1 MSSYKNFI
9 GIDIG
14 KSNFVVNLQGS
25 KTTKDYDNTAS
36 GIKSFMRDFKKTLPH
51 SLMILETTGGYEMEA
66 LLTLCDKGFAVHRA
80 NTRKVKSFIRSLG
93 NAAKTDAL
101 DAKALALYG
110 FERKD
115 RLEIFSPLSKNLLT
129 LYELVQRRRDLK
141 QILVAEKNRL
151 KSPKSLSIKGS
162 CEIMIK
168 TINEQIGQIESAIN
182 ELIDADPVLQVRR
195 EILKTIP
202 GIGNIVA
209 QDLLAL
215 MPELGSLSRKQA
227 ASLAGVA
234 PRANDSGKSKGYRRT
249 AKGREIIK
257 PILFLSAMAARSSH
271 SPFKQFYE
279 NLIQRGKA
287 KMVALTALMR
297 KIIVVANAR
306 LKEIPMA

>member
-1 MSSYKNFI
+1 M
-9 GIDIG
+9 DIG
-14 KSNFVVNLQGS
+14 KFDFVINCYGS
-25 KTTKDYDNTAS
+25 KMTREYDNTAS
-36 GIKSFMRDFKKTLPH
+36 GIKSFMRDFKDTLSH
-51 SLMILETTGGYEMEA
+51 SLVILETTGGYEMEI
-66 LLTLCDKGFAVHRA
+66 LLTLCDKGCTVHRA

-110 FERKD
+110 FERQD
-115 RLEIFSPLSKNLLT
+115 RLEVFSPLSKNLLT

-151 KSPKSLSIKGS
+151 KSPKTAPIKNS
-162 CEIMIK
+162 CEVVIK
-168 TINEQIGQIESAIN
+168 AIIEQIKQIENAIT
-182 ELIDADPVLQVRR
+182 ELIDADPVLQARK

-209 QDLLAL
+209 QELLAL
-215 MPELGSLSRKQA
+215 MPELGTLSRRQA

-234 PRANDSGKSKGYRRT
+234 PRANDSGMFKGYRRT
-249 AKGREIIK
+249 AKGREIVK

-279 NLIQRGKA
+279 DLLMRGKA

-306 LKEIPMA
+306 LKDASIA